1 MSKIYFTADLH
12 FGHKR
17 ILEMYPDRPFA
28 DDGDIDK
35 HDAYI
40 IEQWNQIVGKNN
52 DVYILGDLSIR
63 SVDETRKILERLNGH
78 KYLCPGNHDKSV
90 QSLVCYFVKVQQII
104 EVKIKQTRCPELDED
119 VELILCHYPLLEW
132 PGMHHGVY
140 HLHGHCH
147 GNIEIKDPRRMDVG
161 VDATNKLLT
170 PIHEVVSILKTQ
182 CKA

>member
-40 IEQWNQIVGKNN
+40 IEQWNQIVGKND
-52 DVYILGDLSIR
+52 DVYILGDLSLR

-78 KYLCPGNHDKSV
+78 KYLCPGNHDMSL
-90 QSLVCYFVKVQQII
+90 QSLVHYFVKVQQIMGL
-104 EVKIKQTRCPELDED
+104 KLKKSRCTELDED
-119 VELILCHYPLLEW
+119 LELILCHYPLLEW

-147 GNIEIKDPRRMDVG
+147 GNVEINDTRRMDVG
-161 VDATNKLLT
+161 FDATNKLLM
-170 PIHEVVSILKTQ
+170 PLQEAVSLLKTRA
-182 CKA
+182 KT

>member
-1 MSKIYFTADLH
+1 MNMIYFTADLH

-28 DDGDIDK
+28 DDGNIDK

-40 IEQWNQIVGKNN
+40 IEEWNQTVGKND
-52 DVYILGDLSIR
+52 DVYILGDFSLRPI
-63 SVDETRKILERLNGH
+63 DETRKILERLNGR
-78 KYLCPGNHDKSV
+78 KFLCPGNHDKSL
-90 QSLVCYFVKVQQII
+90 QSLVRYFVKVQQIMGLK
-104 EVKIKQTRCPELDED
+104 VKKTRCPELDED
-119 VELILCHYPLLEW
+119 IELILCHYPLLEW

-182 CKA
+182 YKA